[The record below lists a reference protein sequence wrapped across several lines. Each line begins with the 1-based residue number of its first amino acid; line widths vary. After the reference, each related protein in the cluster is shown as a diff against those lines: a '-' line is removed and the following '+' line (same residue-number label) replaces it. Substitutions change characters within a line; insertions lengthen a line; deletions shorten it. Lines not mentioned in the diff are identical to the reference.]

1 MEVWGDLENVLTL
14 GFRGE
19 ALNAISKLSNLT
31 ISTKVS
37 GGLEELGWQYSF
49 D

>member
-1 MEVWGDLENVLTL
+1 MEVWDDLENVLTL

-31 ISTKVS
+31 ISTKVH
-37 GGLEELGWQYSF
+37 GNNIENGE
-49 D
+49 